1 MLEAT
6 TEERMIEVLVPCHH
20 DFVNAVAEGRGK
32 DGKDGETQIDSP
44 CQAITR
50 WLLV

>member
-6 TEERMIEVLVPCHH
+6 TEERMIEVLVACHH

-32 DGKDGETQIDSP
+32 DRKNGETQIDSP
-44 CQAITR
+44 CQATAG
-50 WLLV
+50 WFLG